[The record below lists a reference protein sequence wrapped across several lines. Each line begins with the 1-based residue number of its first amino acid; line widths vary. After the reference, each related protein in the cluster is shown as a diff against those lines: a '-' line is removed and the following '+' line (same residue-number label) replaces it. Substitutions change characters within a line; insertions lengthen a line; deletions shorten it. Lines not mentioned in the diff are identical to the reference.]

1 MELATR
7 AARRA
12 RLPGGA
18 ALTAAQAE
26 HLLGEHGEVGL
37 APARLALQV
46 DPLLLPLRDLALH
59 LARVRVRV
67 RVRVSV
73 QLG

>member
-12 RLPGGA
+12 RLPGSA
-18 ALTAAQAE
+18 ALAAAQAE

-46 DPLLLPLRDLALH
+46 EPLLLRSGLGLR
-59 LARVRVRV
+59 
-67 RVRVSV
+67 
-73 QLG
+73 LGLGGWG